1 MTDGNGVRPPGSA
14 EKTVGEMVQEVSE
27 KASLLVREEI
37 VLAKAEIEQKAKTLG
52 KGVVIGA
59 VAGVFVSLAVVYLLH
74 AFAYFLQDLLNTE
87 VWVGYLIVTVLLLIS
102 GAVAGLLARKAFQT
116 GPPTPDLA
124 IEEAKRTRDLIEE
137 EAHR

>member
-1 MTDGNGVRPPGSA
+1 MSPRGDDGADKG
-14 EKTVGEMVQEVSE
+14 VGEIVQEVSE

-37 VLAKAEIEQKAKTLG
+37 ELAKAEIEQKAKTLG

>member
-37 VLAKAEIEQKAKTLG
+37 ELAKAEIEQKAKTLG

-74 AFAYFLQDLLNTE
+74 GFAYFLQDLLNTE

>member
-1 MTDGNGVRPPGSA
+1 MTDDNGVRPPGSA

-37 VLAKAEIEQKAKTLG
+37 ELAKAEIEQKAKTLG

-87 VWVGYLIVTVLLLIS
+87 VWVGYLIVTVLLLI
-102 GAVAGLLARKAFQT
+102 
-116 GPPTPDLA
+116 
-124 IEEAKRTRDLIEE
+124 
-137 EAHR
+137 